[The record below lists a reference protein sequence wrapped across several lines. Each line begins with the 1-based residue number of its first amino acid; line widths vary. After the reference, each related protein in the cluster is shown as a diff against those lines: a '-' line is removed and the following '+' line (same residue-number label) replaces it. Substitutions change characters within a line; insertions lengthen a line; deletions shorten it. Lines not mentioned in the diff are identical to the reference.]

1 MAQSIYDGAPNLVSV
16 CIDRKTENDISGRMC
31 HFYCREPIPFRSAGE
46 LLIQMDQFFDA
57 LNFPQAAMA
66 GRHFRPSR
74 TSQINRETDKCQRVE
89 DMEQYKGEIATF
101 VVHVQ
106 YRQNATWQ
114 GKVIWANEQRE
125 CNFRSALELIK
136 LMDNAMD
143 ASVSKQS
150 EETKDD

>member
-1 MAQSIYDGAPNLVSV
+1 MAQGIFNGAPNLVSV
-16 CIDRKTENDISGRMC
+16 CIDRKTENDISGRMY
-31 HFYCREPIPFRSAGE
+31 HLYCREPIPFLSAGE
-46 LLIQMDQFFDA
+46 LMIQMERLYDA

-74 TSQINRETDKCQRVE
+74 AGQINKETDRCQRVE

-114 GKVIWANEQRE
+114 GKVVWADEQRE

-136 LMDNAMD
+136 LMDSAMD
-143 ASVSKQS
+143 STVSKQS
-150 EETKDD
+150 EETKNG